1 MKKCFLPMVLLAL
14 VILLMP
20 TALAEG
26 NVTINNFS
34 SNNTNGNVILL
45 TRLTGNATGD
55 VTHWKW
61 IFQNVQTEA
70 TTYSGATQTTHH
82 NIKKPGVY
90 NVTLVV
96 WGPEGNDTLT
106 KVAYITANR
115 DSSKSPVADFTASP
129 SSGNAPLNVS
139 FTDDSTNAT
148 SWFWK
153 FGDGNVSTER
163 NATHNYSTE
172 GNYTVIHVVN
182 NGKGWSSK
190 TQEINVRNGLPV
202 ADFSA
207 DNSTGSVQFTDL
219 SQNATA
225 WNWDFGDNETSTE
238 QSPVHTYSAA
248 GNYTVTLNVSNE
260 FGSVSKV
267 NTINLTEENIAAE
280 DNKDSSSDSD
290 SGSSSSSTHHHHHN
304 NVNSSNVSTSNEVI
318 HVKGA
323 ESESTGLELNNSTEA
338 NTSENFSDSGL
349 QANVTNA
356 TEGINETQSEPAT
369 QGLGQENE
377 SPAANAEQ
385 TPEENTSGSNNTSG
399 NGSHNTP
406 GFEMIYGIAGLLG
419 VSLYRRR

>member
-1 MKKCFLPMVLLAL
+1 MVLLAL

-26 NVTINNFS
+26 NVTINDFS
-34 SNNTNGNVILL
+34 SNVTNGNVTLL

-129 SSGNAPLNVS
+129 SYGNAPLNVS

-163 NATHNYSTE
+163 NATHNYTTE

-182 NGKGWSSK
+182 NGKGWSYK
-190 TQEINVRNGLPV
+190 TQEITVRNGLPI

-207 DNSTGSVQFTDL
+207 DNSTGSVQFTDS

-238 QSPVHTYSAA
+238 QNPTHDYSAA

-267 NTINLTEENIAAE
+267 STINLTEENIAAE
-280 DNKDSSSDSD
+280 DEED
-290 SGSSSSSTHHHHHN
+290 SSSSSISSSSSNHHHHN
-304 NVNSSNVSTSNEVI
+304 SNGSISGSSNSTSNAII

-323 ESESTGLELNNSTEA
+323 ESESTGIELNNSTEE
-338 NTSENFSDSGL
+338 NTSENFSDSEL
-349 QANVTNA
+349 QTNVTNA
-356 TEGINETQSEPAT
+356 TEDINETQSEPST
-369 QGLGQENE
+369 QGLGEDNE

-399 NGSHNTP
+399 DGSKNTP